1 MLIAVSKLLA
11 KPVLLLLL
19 LVQIYI
25 VTSIGWGISPK
36 LPPTQPTEIQIV
48 NFYEW
53 TYEYTFFIASPAF
66 VQLTKLVESI
76 DSSSGQQQKS
86 NKEKNNNKQFH
97 LQNSTTLSVWPL
109 VCLLVGWL
117 VSRYYYCCCIADV
130 VLVVV
135 VVAVAMTAAAGAASY
150 VATDMALLC
159 RLLIVFSTHIFLV
172 FHLNFYCFLLKI
184 LLFYKL
190 VGWWPLLPQKNNSF
204 IVHWS
209 LTYQHIQRQH
219 TLTHAYPF
227 IPSHT
232 KSVKYI
238 FC

>member
-1 MLIAVSKLLA
+1 MNERTNTRS
-11 KPVLLLLL
+11 VLLLPL
-19 LVQIYI
+19 
-25 VTSIGWGISPK
+25 SFNWPNSGR
-36 LPPTQPTEIQIV
+36 
-48 NFYEW
+48 
-53 TYEYTFFIASPAF
+53 ASTAAA
-66 VQLTKLVESI
+66 V
-76 DSSSGQQQKS
+76 
-86 NKEKNNNKQFH
+86 NNKNPTKKKIIINNFICKTQQ
-97 LQNSTTLSVWPL
+97 LCPSGRLSV
-109 VCLLVGWL
+109 CWL

-135 VVAVAMTAAAGAASY
+135 VAVAMTGAAAAGAASY

-219 TLTHAYPF
+219 TPTLTHAYSF